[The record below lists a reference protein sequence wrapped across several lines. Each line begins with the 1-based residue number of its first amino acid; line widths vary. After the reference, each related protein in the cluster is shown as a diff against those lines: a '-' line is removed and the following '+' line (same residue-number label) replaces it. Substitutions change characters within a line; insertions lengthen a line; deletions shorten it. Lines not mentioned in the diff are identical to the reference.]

1 MANKIS
7 FPHGNDWAVIGPDGD
22 YKLPV
27 ASVLG
32 HRFQLVDGKVV
43 DRYDGV
49 TDDEVKK
56 IDEERTQQKQ
66 ADELQA
72 ARDALVIQV
81 KTEAGQRIA
90 NLNWKV
96 DRARERDALNGTDTL
111 QVVYAEREAIRTA
124 SNEAEA
130 AIAELASFDEIRAF
144 TW

>member
-7 FPHGNDWAVIGPDGD
+7 FPHGNDWGVIGPDGD

-49 TDDEVKK
+49 SDDEVKK

-81 KTEAGQRIA
+81 KMEAGQRIA

-96 DRARERDALNGTDTL
+96 DRARERDALNGTDSL

-124 SNEAEA
+124 SSEAET

>member
-7 FPHGNDWAVIGPDGD
+7 FPHGNDWGAIGPDGD

-49 TDDEVKK
+49 SDDEVKK

-96 DRARERDALNGTDTL
+96 DRARERDALNGTDSL
-111 QVVYAEREAIRTA
+111 QEVYAEREAIRTE
-124 SNEAEA
+124 SNEAET

>member
-7 FPHGNDWAVIGPDGD
+7 FPHGNDWGAIGPDGD

-49 TDDEVKK
+49 SDDEVKK

-81 KTEAGQRIA
+81 KMEAGQRIA

-96 DRARERDALNGTDTL
+96 DRARERDALNGTDSL

-124 SNEAEA
+124 SSEAET

>member
-7 FPHGNDWAVIGPDGD
+7 FPHGNDWGVIGPDGD
-22 YKLPV
+22 FKLPV

-49 TDDEVKK
+49 SDDEVKK

-96 DRARERDALNGTDTL
+96 DRARERDVLNGTDTL

-124 SNEAEA
+124 SNETEA

>member
-7 FPHGNDWAVIGPDGD
+7 FPHGNDWGVIGPDGD

-49 TDDEVKK
+49 SDDEVKK

-81 KTEAGQRIA
+81 KMEAGQRIA

-96 DRARERDALNGTDTL
+96 DRARERDALNGTDSL
-111 QVVYAEREAIRTA
+111 QEVYAEREAIRTE
-124 SNEAEA
+124 SNEAET

>member
-7 FPHGNDWAVIGPDGD
+7 FPHGNDWGVIGPDGD
-22 YKLPV
+22 FKLPV

-49 TDDEVKK
+49 SDDEVKK

-130 AIAELASFDEIRAF
+130 AIAELSSFDEIRAF

>member
-1 MANKIS
+1 MANTIS
-7 FPHGNDWAVIGPDGD
+7 FPHGNNWGVIGPDGD

-27 ASVLG
+27 ASLLG
-32 HRFQLVDGKVV
+32 HRFQLVDGRVV

-49 TDDEVKK
+49 SDDEVKK

-111 QVVYAEREAIRTA
+111 QGVYAEREAIRTA
-124 SNEAEA
+124 SNEAET

>member
-7 FPHGNDWAVIGPDGD
+7 FPHGNDWGVIGPDGD

-27 ASVLG
+27 ASVFG

-81 KTEAGQRIA
+81 KTDAGQRIA

-96 DRARERDALNGTDTL
+96 DRARERDALNGTSSL
-111 QVVYAEREAIRTA
+111 QEVYAEREAIRTE
-124 SNEAEA
+124 SNKAET
-130 AIAELASFDEIRAF
+130 AIAELTSFDEIRAF

>member
-7 FPHGNDWAVIGPDGD
+7 FPHGNDWGVIGPDGD

-32 HRFQLVDGKVV
+32 HRFQLIDGKVA

-49 TDDEVKK
+49 SDDEVKK

-111 QVVYAEREAIRTA
+111 QEVYAEREAIRTA
-124 SNEAEA
+124 SNETEA

>member
-7 FPHGNDWAVIGPDGD
+7 FPHGNDWGVIGSDGD

-72 ARDALVIQV
+72 GRDALVIQV

-111 QVVYAEREAIRTA
+111 QVVYAEREGIRTA
-124 SNEAEA
+124 SNEAET

>member
-7 FPHGNDWAVIGPDGD
+7 FPHGNDWGAIGPDGD

-49 TDDEVKK
+49 SDDEVKK

-96 DRARERDALNGTDTL
+96 DRARERDALNGTDSL

-124 SNEAEA
+124 SSEAET

>member
-7 FPHGNDWAVIGPDGD
+7 FPHGNDWGVIGPDGD
-22 YKLPV
+22 FKLPV

-49 TDDEVKK
+49 SDDEVKK

-130 AIAELASFDEIRAF
+130 AIAELTSFDEIRAF

>member
-7 FPHGNDWAVIGPDGD
+7 FPHGNDWGVIGPDGD

-49 TDDEVKK
+49 SDDEVKK

-96 DRARERDALNGTDTL
+96 DRARERDALNGTDSL

-124 SNEAEA
+124 SSEAET

>member
-7 FPHGNDWAVIGPDGD
+7 FPHGNDWGAIGPDGD

-49 TDDEVKK
+49 SDDEVKK

-81 KTEAGQRIA
+81 KMEAGQRIA

-96 DRARERDALNGTDTL
+96 DRARERDALNGTDSL
-111 QVVYAEREAIRTA
+111 QEVYAEREAIRTE
-124 SNEAEA
+124 SNEAET

>member
-7 FPHGNDWAVIGPDGD
+7 FPHGNDWGVIGPDCD

-27 ASVLG
+27 ASLLG

-49 TDDEVKK
+49 SDDEVKK

-81 KTEAGQRIA
+81 KTEAGERIA

-130 AIAELASFDEIRAF
+130 AIAELTSFDEIRAF

>member
-7 FPHGNDWAVIGPDGD
+7 FPHSNDWGVIGPDGD

-27 ASVLG
+27 ASLLG
-32 HRFQLVDGKVV
+32 QRFQLVDGMVV

-49 TDDEVKK
+49 SDDEVKK

-90 NLNWKV
+90 ATNWKV
-96 DRARERDALNGTDTL
+96 DRAKERDALNNTATL
-111 QVVYAEREAIRTA
+111 QDVYAEREAIRAA
-124 SNEAEA
+124 SDEAEA
-130 AIAELASFDEIRAF
+130 AIADLTTLDEIRTF

>member
-7 FPHGNDWAVIGPDGD
+7 FPHGNDWGVIGPDGD

-49 TDDEVKK
+49 SDDEVKK

-124 SNEAEA
+124 SNDAET
-130 AIAELASFDEIRAF
+130 AIIELASFDEIRAF

>member
-7 FPHGNDWAVIGPDGD
+7 FPHGNDWGVIGPVGD

-27 ASVLG
+27 ASLLG

-49 TDDEVKK
+49 SDDEVKK

-124 SNEAEA
+124 SNEAET
-130 AIAELASFDEIRAF
+130 AITELASFDEIRAF

>member
-7 FPHGNDWAVIGPDGD
+7 FPHGNDWGVIGPDGD
-22 YKLPV
+22 FKLPV

-49 TDDEVKK
+49 SDDEVKK
-56 IDEERTQQKQ
+56 IDEERIQQKQ

-81 KTEAGQRIA
+81 KTEAGERIA

-130 AIAELASFDEIRAF
+130 AIAELTSFDEIRAF

>member
-7 FPHGNDWAVIGPDGD
+7 FPHGNDWGVIGPDGD
-22 YKLPV
+22 FKLPV
-27 ASVLG
+27 ASLLG

-49 TDDEVKK
+49 SDDEVKK

>member
-7 FPHGNDWAVIGPDGD
+7 FPHGNDWGVIGPDGD

-49 TDDEVKK
+49 SDDEVKK

-81 KTEAGQRIA
+81 KMEAGQRIA

-96 DRARERDALNGTDTL
+96 DRARERDALNGTDSL
-111 QVVYAEREAIRTA
+111 QVVYAEREAIRTE
-124 SNEAEA
+124 SNEAET